1 MDRRQQIIQ
10 WLKAAISENL
20 CGFTYKAFIFGSQAN
35 KSALKRSD
43 IDVGI
48 ISDEEIPAYKLSKIN
63 EAIENLPM
71 LFKVDL
77 VNFKEV
83 DKKFSSIAMQ
93 NVEWL

>member
-10 WLKAAISENL
+10 WLKEAIAENL
-20 CGFTYKAFIFGSQAN
+20 SGFAYKAFIFGSQAN
-35 KSALKRSD
+35 KTELKRSD

-48 ISDEEIPAYKLSKIN
+48 ISDDEIPSNKFSKIN

-77 VNFKEV
+77 VNFKDV
-83 DKKFSSIAMQ
+83 DRKFSSVAMQ

>member
-1 MDRRQQIIQ
+1 MDRRRQIIQ
-10 WLKAAISENL
+10 WLKEAINENL
-20 CGFTYKAFIFGSQAN
+20 VGFTYKDFIFGSQAN
-35 KSALKRSD
+35 KTSLKRSD

-48 ISDEEIPAYKLSKIN
+48 ISDEDIPVYKLSRIN

-71 LFKVDL
+71 LFKVVL

-83 DKKFSSIAMQ
+83 DSKFRSIAMQ